1 MDNPPNPDTQPPVVP
16 PPATPPAPPPVLA
29 PTPRERP
36 RAGRSGRGWMILS
49 LILLVLLAIS
59 FLGNLKSLVLALLP
73 IAPPTAY
80 VSGPQLREVVV
91 EDNRSSAKI
100 ALIDI
105 DGVIYGGYVGAGD
118 ASPVELAASQ
128 LQRARED
135 PHVKAVIL
143 RINSP
148 GGEVLAA
155 DEIARAVTEF
165 QDKSGKPVI
174 VSMEG
179 LAASGGYYVAAPC
192 RWIVAN
198 ELSLTGSIG
207 VIMHGYNYRG
217 LLDKVGVRPQVYK
230 SGKFKDMLSG
240 DKKEVTPEEDAMIQK
255 LIEETFERFK
265 AVVAE
270 GRARANR
277 ANEGK
282 GRKLAENWQ
291 DFADGRVLSGK
302 QAYDLGF
309 VDELGTFKTAVSR
322 AKAIAGVAS
331 ANLVRYQQPP
341 SFTDFFRLFGKAEST
356 TVKLDVGLDLPKL
369 EIGRLYFLFAPGAR

>member
-1 MDNPPNPDTQPPVVP
+1 MV
-16 PPATPPAPPPVLA
+16 
-29 PTPRERP
+29 
-36 RAGRSGRGWMILS
+36 LS
-49 LILLVLLAIS
+49 LVLLVLLAIS
-59 FLGNLKSLVLALLP
+59 FLGNLKNLVFALLP
-73 IAPPTAY
+73 LSPTAGY
-80 VSGPQLREVVV
+80 VSGPQLHEVVV

-100 ALIDI
+100 AIVDI

-118 ASPVELAASQ
+118 GSPVELAAAQ

-135 PHVKAVIL
+135 PRVKAVIL

-155 DEIARAVTEF
+155 DEIARAVSEF
-165 QDKSGKPVI
+165 QAKSGKPVI

-217 LLDKVGVRPQVYK
+217 LLDKVGVRPMVYK
-230 SGKFKDMLSG
+230 SGRFKDMLSG
-240 DKKEVTPEEDAMIQK
+240 DKAVVSPEEDAMIQK
-255 LIEETFERFK
+255 LIDETFGRFK
-265 AVVAE
+265 AVIADGR
-270 GRARANR
+270 GRADRE
-277 ANEGK
+277 NEGK
-282 GRKLAENWQ
+282 GRKLANNWE

-341 SFTDFFRLFGKAEST
+341 SISDFLHLFGKAETT
-356 TVKLDVGLDLPKL
+356 TVKLDVGLNLPKL
-369 EIGRLYFLFAPGAR
+369 EVGRLYFLFAPGAL

>member
-1 MDNPPNPDTQPPVVP
+1 MDNPPNPDAQPPVMP
-16 PPATPPAPPPVLA
+16 PPPPVPLPLLSA
-29 PTPRERP
+29 TSPARP
-36 RAGRSGRGWMILS
+36 RGGQSGRGWMIFS

-59 FLGNLKSLVLALLP
+59 FLGNLKSMVLAMLP
-73 IAPPTAY
+73 ISPGAAY
-80 VSGPQLREVVV
+80 VSGPQLHEVLV

-100 ALIDI
+100 AIVDI

-118 ASPVELAASQ
+118 GSPVELAASQ

-135 PHVKAVIL
+135 PRVKAVIL
-143 RINSP
+143 RVNSP

-179 LAASGGYYVAAPC
+179 LAASGGYYVSAPC

-230 SGKFKDMLSG
+230 SGRFKDMLSG
-240 DKKEVTPEEDAMIQK
+240 EKAVVSPEEDAMIQK
-255 LIEETFERFK
+255 LIDETFGRFK
-265 AVVAE
+265 AVIAE
-270 GRARANR
+270 GRGRANR

-282 GRKLAENWQ
+282 GRKLAGNWE
-291 DFADGRVLSGK
+291 DFADGRVLSGR

-341 SFTDFFRLFGKAEST
+341 SFSDFFRLFGKAEST
-356 TVKLDVGLDLPKL
+356 TVKLDVGLSLPKL
-369 EIGRLYFLFAPGAR
+369 EVGRLYFLFAPGAR

>member
-1 MDNPPNPDTQPPVVP
+1 MDNPPNPDTPPPVVP
-16 PPATPPAPPPVLA
+16 PLATPPVPPPVLA

-80 VSGPQLREVVV
+80 ASGPQLREVVV

-100 ALIDI
+100 AIIDI

-118 ASPVELAASQ
+118 ASPVEMAASQ

-155 DEIARAVTEF
+155 DEIARALTEF
-165 QDKSGKPVI
+165 QDKSSKPVI

-255 LIEETFERFK
+255 LIEETFARFK

-282 GRKLAENWQ
+282 GRKLADNWQ

>member
-1 MDNPPNPDTQPPVVP
+1 MDNPPNPDAQPPVMP
-16 PPATPPAPPPVLA
+16 PPPPVPLPLLSA
-29 PTPRERP
+29 TSPARP
-36 RAGRSGRGWMILS
+36 RGGRSGRGWMIFS

-59 FLGNLKSLVLALLP
+59 FLGNLKSMVLAMLP
-73 IAPPTAY
+73 ISPGAAY
-80 VSGPQLREVVV
+80 VSGPQLHEVLV

-100 ALIDI
+100 AIVDI

-118 ASPVELAASQ
+118 GSPVELAASQ

-135 PHVKAVIL
+135 PRVKAVIL
-143 RINSP
+143 RVNSP

-179 LAASGGYYVAAPC
+179 LAASGGYYVSAPC

-230 SGKFKDMLSG
+230 SGRFKDMLSG
-240 DKKEVTPEEDAMIQK
+240 EKAVVSPEEDAMIQK
-255 LIEETFERFK
+255 LIDETFGRFK
-265 AVVAE
+265 AVIAE
-270 GRARANR
+270 GRGRANR

-282 GRKLAENWQ
+282 GRKLAGNWE
-291 DFADGRVLSGK
+291 DFADGRVLSGR

-341 SFTDFFRLFGKAEST
+341 SFSDFFRLFGKAEST
-356 TVKLDVGLDLPKL
+356 TVKLDVGLSLPKL
-369 EIGRLYFLFAPGAR
+369 EVGRLYFLFAPGAR